1 MSVFFLALNCTHRRG
16 LEFGV
21 WSDQKK
27 LTLKLVGV
35 RTGIARVAERDVGQ
49 ARKATGCIV
58 TILTGL
64 CIIYMN

>member
-1 MSVFFLALNCTHRRG
+1 MSVFFLTLNCTHRRG

-21 WSDQKK
+21 SSDRKK

-35 RTGIARVAERDVGQ
+35 KTGIARVAERDMGQ
-49 ARKATGCIV
+49 ARKATGCIA

-64 CIIYMN
+64 FIIYMN